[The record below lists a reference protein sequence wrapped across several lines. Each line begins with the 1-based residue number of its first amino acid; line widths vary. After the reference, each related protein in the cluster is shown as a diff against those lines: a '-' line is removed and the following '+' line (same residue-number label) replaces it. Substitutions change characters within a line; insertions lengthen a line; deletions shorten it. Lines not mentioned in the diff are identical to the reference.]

1 MTSTVEPVIVLGYE
15 DSPAGRAA
23 LRAAAELCTRL
34 RARLHVVHAVPL
46 LTPVSSTSAGLG
58 AEPYVGLPLDGGEE
72 ERERIADAVQA
83 QVAELLDGSSGRWT
97 FAAQWGPPVEVLTEQ
112 ADEVDAY
119 LLVVGA
125 HGHGLGA
132 ALERL
137 LSGSTSRGL
146 ERRTRRPLLVV
157 PVPDS

>member
-1 MTSTVEPVIVLGYE
+1 MTSTVEPVVVLGFE
-15 DSPAGRAA
+15 DSPAGHAA
-23 LRAAAELCTRL
+23 LRTAAELCTRL

-46 LTPVSSTSAGLG
+46 LTSVSSTSAGLG
-58 AEPYVGLPLDGGEE
+58 AEPYVGLPLDGGEQ
-72 ERERIADAVQA
+72 ERARIADAVQA
-83 QVAELLDGSSGRWT
+83 QVAGLLGGSGGRWT
-97 FAAQWGPPVEVLTEQ
+97 FAAGWGPPVEVLTEQ

-125 HGHGLGA
+125 HKHGLGA

-146 ERRTRRPLLVV
+146 ERRARCPLLVV
-157 PVPDS
+157 PVPEG